1 VYLTVIYLMPSV
13 AEICL
18 LPEQDLA
25 NRYVASPLFDISGR
39 VALITGAS
47 RGIGRAIA
55 QGLAEAGASVALSSR
70 TQSDLLRTAEEI
82 QASGA
87 RAEVFPADVARVTDI
102 QVLVQDVVAQ
112 MGQIDILV
120 NVAGVN
126 RRGPST
132 EITEEDWDTVLSLNL
147 KGLFFTSQ
155 AVGRYWIDTRRF
167 APAHN
172 RGKGKIINIGS
183 IAGEKGSPRSVAY
196 TASKSGVLGV
206 TRTLAV
212 EWAADGICVNCL
224 APGYIETELTK
235 SLFDDP
241 IFATSLH
248 NRVPMGRRGYPIDL
262 VGAAVFLAAP
272 ASDYL
277 TGQAIVVDGGFRIA

>member
-1 VYLTVIYLMPSV
+1 M
-13 AEICL
+13 
-18 LPEQDLA
+18 
-25 NRYVASPLFDISGR
+25 ASPLFDISGR

-55 QGLAEAGASVALSSR
+55 LGLAASGASVALSSR
-70 TQSDLLRTAEEI
+70 TQADLLQTAEEI
-82 QASGA
+82 RTLGA
-87 RAEVFPADVARVTDI
+87 RAEAFPANVASVAEI
-102 QVLVQDVVAQ
+102 QALVRDVLVR

-126 RRGPST
+126 RRVSST
-132 EITEEDWDTVLSLNL
+132 EITEGNWDTVLDLNL

-155 AVGRYWIDTRRF
+155 AVGRYWIETHRF
-167 APAHN
+167 APEHN

-183 IAGEKGSPRSVAY
+183 VAGEMGSRRSAPY

-212 EWAADGICVNCL
+212 EWATEGICVNCL

-235 SLFDDP
+235 PLFDDP
-241 IFATSLH
+241 TFSAWLD
-248 NRVPMGRRGYPIDL
+248 NRVPLGRRGYATDL
-262 VGAAVFLAAP
+262 VGPAVFLAAP

-277 TGQAIVVDGGFRIA
+277 TGQSIVVDGGFRIT

>member
-1 VYLTVIYLMPSV
+1 M
-13 AEICL
+13 
-18 LPEQDLA
+18 
-25 NRYVASPLFDISGR
+25 ASLFDLSGR

-55 QGLAEAGASVALSSR
+55 RGFAQSGASVALSSR
-70 TQSDLLRTAEEI
+70 TLTDLLETAKEI
-82 QASGA
+82 SALGVH
-87 RAEVFPADVARVTDI
+87 AEAFPADVARVAEMRTLVRD
-102 QVLVQDVVAQ
+102 VLTR

-132 EITEEDWDTVLSLNL
+132 EITEEDWDTVIGVNL

-155 AVGRYWIDTRRF
+155 AVGRYWIETRRF
-167 APAHN
+167 ASDQN

-183 IAGEKGSPRSVAY
+183 IAGEKGSRHRAPY

-212 EWAADGICVNCL
+212 EWAKEGICVNCL

-235 SLFDDP
+235 ALFDDP
-241 IFATSLH
+241 AFAASFQK
-248 NRVPMGRRGYPIDL
+248 RVPMGRRGYPSDL

-277 TGQAIVVDGGFRIA
+277 TGQTIIIDGGFLIV

>member
-1 VYLTVIYLMPSV
+1 VAPS
-13 AEICL
+13 
-18 LPEQDLA
+18 
-25 NRYVASPLFDISGR
+25 LFDISGR

-47 RGIGRAIA
+47 GGIGRAIA

-70 TQSDLLRTAEEI
+70 TQADLLRNAEEI

-87 RAEVFPADVARVTDI
+87 RAEVFPADVARVAEI
-102 QVLVQDVVAQ
+102 QALVRNVIVR

-132 EITEEDWDTVLSLNL
+132 EITENDWDTVLNLNL

-155 AVGRYWIDTRRF
+155 AVGRYWTETRRF
-167 APAHN
+167 ASAHN

-183 IAGEKGSPRSVAY
+183 IAGEKGSPGSAAY

-206 TRTLAV
+206 TQTLAV

-235 SLFDDP
+235 PLFDDP
-241 IFATSLH
+241 TFATSFH
-248 NRVPMGRRGYPIDL
+248 NRVPMGRRGYPADL

-277 TGQAIVVDGGFRIA
+277 TGQTIIVDGGFRTA

>member
-1 VYLTVIYLMPSV
+1 MAT
-13 AEICL
+13 
-18 LPEQDLA
+18 
-25 NRYVASPLFDISGR
+25 NLFDISGR
-39 VALITGAS
+39 VALVVGAS

-55 QGLAEAGASVALSSR
+55 QGLAEAGASVALSGR
-70 TQSDLLRTAEEI
+70 TERDLLQSAEEI
-82 QASGA
+82 
-87 RAEVFPADVARVTDI
+87 RALNVRVEAFPADVSRVREI
-102 QVLVQDVVAQ
+102 QELVRQVLER

-126 RRGPST
+126 RRRPST
-132 EITEEDWDTVLSLNL
+132 EITEDDWDTVLNLNL

-167 APAHN
+167 APEYD

-183 IAGEKGSPRSVAY
+183 IAGEMGASRRAPYV
-196 TASKSGVLGV
+196 ASKSGVAGV

-212 EWAADGICVNCL
+212 EWAREGICVNCV

-235 SLFDDP
+235 PLFDDP
-241 IFATSLH
+241 AFTTAFI
-248 NRVPMGRRGYPIDL
+248 NRVPMGRRGYPADL
-262 VGAAVFLAAP
+262 VGTAVFLSAP

-277 TGQAIVVDGGFRIA
+277 TGQTIVVDGGYRTA